1 MAEVIRSGIRYRD
14 VDGEKIAIIVLSAV
28 FTLFTSALL
37 GSHVDLIMHNQ
48 TTVESLGMRR
58 MKEREKVVLARL
70 HAWYELAAKGRT
82 KRHWDSEWGKIGSE
96 GNLWWL
102 GSYRQNWESV
112 MGTHIWEWF
121 LPIGRSPSDG
131 LTFPTNPRFDAEGR
145 WQPRNKWPP
154 ELRYHPLPVV
164 FDRAKG
170 AKVWDPEGHEYIDML
185 SAYSAVNQGH
195 CHPRIVNALVQ
206 QAQKLT
212 LSSRAFYNSTFGSF
226 AQKITQLFGYDMVL
240 PMNTGAE
247 AVETAIKLSRKW
259 AYQKKGVQDGKA
271 IVLSVEGNFH
281 GRTIGVI
288 SMSTDPESRGGF
300 GPYLQAVG
308 PVFEDNGK
316 SRILR
321 YGEISDLERALE
333 LHGKNVA
340 AFLVEPIQGE
350 AGVVVPPAGYLAK
363 VRELCT
369 KHNVLLICDEIQ
381 TGLCR
386 TGKMLCCE
394 HDNVRPDIVLLG
406 KALSGGVYPVSAV
419 LADRDIMLCIQPGEH
434 GSTYGGNPLGCAVA
448 MTALDV
454 LVEENLAHRAE
465 VLGEKFRNGIKA
477 IDSPL
482 IRTVRGRG
490 LFNALV
496 LDEEASTNGRT
507 AWQFCLLLK
516 SRGVL
521 AKPTHVNIIRFAPPL
536 VISEEDLMKAV
547 RVIKSCLV
555 DLDQLDDIPGE
566 VESEK
571 GHKDTLT
578 L

>member
-1 MAEVIRSGIRYRD
+1 MVSSRSVVGFSANGNGSAKSAVNNSGGGGEVHLSSADVIRLEHEYG
-14 VDGEKIAIIVLSAV
+14 A
-28 FTLFTSALL
+28 
-37 GSHVDLIMHNQ
+37 HN
-48 TTVESLGMRR
+48 
-58 MKEREKVVLARL
+58 
-70 HAWYELAAKGRT
+70 
-82 KRHWDSEWGKIGSE
+82 
-96 GNLWWL
+96 
-102 GSYRQNWESV
+102 
-112 MGTHIWEWF
+112 
-121 LPIGRSPSDG
+121 
-131 LTFPTNPRFDAEGR
+131 
-145 WQPRNKWPP
+145 
-154 ELRYHPLPVV
+154 YHPLPVV
-164 FDRAKG
+164 FESAKG
-170 AKVWDPEGHEYIDML
+170 AKVWDPEGREYLDML

-195 CHPRIVNALVQ
+195 CHPRIVDALVQ
-206 QAQKLT
+206 QSQKLT
-212 LSSRAFYNSTFGSF
+212 LSSRAFYNSMFGRF
-226 AQKITQLFGYDMVL
+226 AQKVTQMFGYDMVL

-259 AYQKKGVQDGKA
+259 AYQKKGVPDGKA
-271 IVLSVEGNFH
+271 IVFSAEGNFH

-288 SMSTDPESRGGF
+288 SMSTDPESRAGF

-308 PVFEDNGK
+308 PTYEDNGEVK
-316 SRILR
+316 MIR

-350 AGVVVPPAGYLAK
+350 AGIVVPPAGYLAK
-363 VRELCT
+363 ARELCT
-369 KHNVLLICDEIQ
+369 RHNVLLICDEIQ

-419 LADRDIMLCIQPGEH
+419 LADRDVMLCIQPGEH

-454 LVEENLAHRAE
+454 LVDEKLAERAE
-465 VLGEKFRNGIKA
+465 VLGEKFRSAVRAIK
-477 IDSPL
+477 SPL
-482 IRTVRGRG
+482 IKTVRGRG
-490 LFNALV
+490 LLNALV
-496 LDEEASTNGRT
+496 IDESASTKGRT

-521 AKPTHVNIIRFAPPL
+521 AKPTHVDIIRFAPPL

-547 RVIKSCLV
+547 KIIESSLA
-555 DLDQLDDIPGE
+555 DLDKLDDIPGE
-566 VESEK
+566 EESEK
-571 GHKDTLT
+571 GHMDMLT